1 MAIDGINTAKPFAV
15 PFAVSGDDLKSGVG
29 AASDKEDIKK
39 AAQDFEAIFINY
51 MLKTMREGV
60 SKSGLLHGGNAEE
73 MYTSM
78 MDEEL
83 SKAIAQKGGI
93 GLGSILLKEF
103 GMDKISTIVDQE
115 GFAHEASKLIDTRPY
130 VKMPDVGDNGQ
141 GSRVKGQEEPI
152 ADTKSPMFKSPIAGI
167 LSSGYGY
174 RNDPFKQDIKFH
186 HGVDIAAKEG
196 TEVYPSAP
204 GVVIFSGWK
213 DGYGNMV
220 EIRHNNGYVTRYG
233 HNAKNL
239 VKEGDNVDGNMPIAH
254 VGSTGKST
262 GSHLHFEIKKDG
274 VTQNPAD
281 FMSIG

>member
-1 MAIDGINTAKPFAV
+1 MAIDGISNETKPFAV
-15 PFAVSGDDLKSGVG
+15 SAADLKNGAGV
-29 AASDKEDIKK
+29 ATDSEDIKK
-39 AAQDFEAIFINY
+39 AAKDFEAVFINY
-51 MLKTMREGV
+51 MLKTMRETV

-73 MYTSM
+73 MYTTM

-103 GMDKISTIVDQE
+103 GMDKSAGHLQE
-115 GFAHEASKLIDTRPY
+115 GFADEAKKLLEARTSIH
-130 VKMPDVGDNGQ
+130 MPETKGSVNGDESIIQ
-141 GSRVKGQEEPI
+141 TLK
-152 ADTKSPMFKSPIAGI
+152 FKSPIAGI

-254 VGSTGKST
+254 VGSTGRST
-262 GSHLHFEIKKDG
+262 GSHLHFEIRKDG

-281 FMSIG
+281 IMNMG

>member
-15 PFAVSGDDLKSGVG
+15 SAADLKSGAG

-51 MLKTMREGV
+51 MLKTMRETV

-103 GMDKISTIVDQE
+103 GMDKGAGHLQE
-115 GFAHEASKLIDTRPY
+115 GFAHEASKIIDARPY
-130 VKMPDVGDNGQ
+130 IKMPET
-141 GSRVKGQEEPI
+141 KGTVNTDEPI
-152 ADTKSPMFKSPIAGI
+152 QTLKFRSPIAGI

-274 VTQNPAD
+274 VTQNPSD
-281 FMSIG
+281 FVSIG